1 MVNTIPPGFLQIG
14 KELRLIISKY
24 NYHSLKMEDYNIP
37 YSYSP
42 ILLCTRM
49 IQMLFHMPNHFEATK
64 KGFVY
69 ALKNKEESI
78 EILKKTSLQMKKT
91 LILVKHLI

>member
-1 MVNTIPPGFLQIG
+1 
-14 KELRLIISKY
+14 
-24 NYHSLKMEDYNIP
+24 
-37 YSYSP
+37 
-42 ILLCTRM
+42 M
-49 IQMLFHMPNHFEATK
+49 IQGISHAKSFLEATK

-69 ALKNKEESI
+69 ASKNKEESI